1 MYCFDEA
8 KDELVWSEK
17 KNATSSPAVYN
28 GKVYFSQRMVA
39 KTKDKDGKEC
49 EQQMEAL
56 AGRDTSKDGKILV
69 YESTKHAADY
79 LDWGKRAAGSPVE
92 KMNKGND
99 AGVGFAGGA
108 PAAKL
113 EQAQMN
119 LGQATVAG
127 VWSYQGSRPFVYKGK
142 LVSAMGD
149 TIKCVDPKDEKVLW
163 TKELHPNKDKKPV
176 VDSGVTPPAVVNG
189 KLFVGTSK
197 GEVICL
203 LADTG
208 EELWRAT
215 VGEPI
220 VFQPAVANGRVYVSS
235 STGTL
240 FCIQTGDAS
249 DHGWLMWG
257 GNAQHN
263 GIQTQ

>member
-1 MYCFDEA
+1 HEFYAFDALTGKKLWLYRTGDDGPTAAVVEDGYVA
-8 KDELVWSEK
+8 FNTESCELEIITMDGKRVWKKWLGDPLMSMPAISKGRVYMAYPDTKGDLVWSEK

-56 AGRDTSKDGKILV
+56 AGRGTSKDGKILV

-163 TKELHPNKDKKPV
+163 TRELHPNKDKKPV
-176 VDSGVTPPAVVNG
+176 VDFG
-189 KLFVGTSK
+189 
-197 GEVICL
+197 
-203 LADTG
+203 
-208 EELWRAT
+208 
-215 VGEPI
+215 
-220 VFQPAVANGRVYVSS
+220 
-235 STGTL
+235 
-240 FCIQTGDAS
+240 
-249 DHGWLMWG
+249 
-257 GNAQHN
+257 
-263 GIQTQ
+263 